1 LEKRH
6 QEYLEYYQARL
17 KKYEHNPLYPYSH
30 ESQDA
35 LYQAIA
41 NSKNLEE
48 FGQKVENEQLALKS
62 AIALVKDKETARMNF
77 YQDLNEEIRSH
88 APLRILEFVDSVK
101 TEAELINTVTEIE
114 GEVNIEITLDLFT
127 QEISHDLMMLEEIE
141 VYQNAEVPEE
151 WKEEINH
158 DYPQEL
164 IDQGRKDWVEMVVP
178 NAQQWDPHW
187 KFNLDLIWEE
197 RHRRLIPIPDEI
209 LKKRVEQFKNYRGI

>member
-1 LEKRH
+1 MEKRH

-17 KKYEHNPLYPYSH
+17 KKYENNPLYSH
-30 ESQDA
+30 SYESQNA

-41 NSKNLEE
+41 ASKNLEE
-48 FGQKVENEQLALKS
+48 FGQKVEEEQLSLKS
-62 AIALVKDKETARMNF
+62 AIALVKDKETARKNF
-77 YQDLNEEIRSH
+77 YQDLKEEIRSH
-88 APLRILEFVDSVK
+88 APLRILEIVDSVK
-101 TEAELINTVTEIE
+101 TEAELVNTVTEIE

-141 VYQNAEVPEE
+141 VYQNAEVPDE
-151 WKEEINH
+151 WKKEINQ

-178 NAQQWDPHW
+178 NAQRWDPNW

-197 RHRRLIPIPDEI
+197 RHRRLIPIGDEV
-209 LKKRVEQFKNYRGI
+209 LKKRVEQFKTYRGL